1 MKRIAIVTEADERV
15 ASGHLMECIVC
26 ADTFLSAGYE
36 VLFYINKEAAAPLK
50 ERIPVPYLEYEGR
63 VGDAS
68 DLIEKCKLHVCGNY
82 LFNLRKI
89 ENAFLGKFKR
99 EIPDCKVICVD
110 EWGHRK
116 LDCSVIVNPMID
128 PYYWKYPDSCAQKY
142 FGEKYLV
149 LFPELADYHK
159 REKTVHS
166 EIRKIV
172 ITMGGVDPYG
182 YSLILAK
189 WLPERY
195 KDWDFDFVLG
205 RRFKKTEE
213 IKSVLKKYANVNVY
227 HNIPFLYRLIYEAD
241 LVFCAGGNT
250 LHETAAIGTPALI
263 FPGAGHEVRNA
274 DMFIGK
280 GFGRKICAKRAVE
293 FEIINSLSEMEDKNV
308 RKEISDAGKRM
319 IDGMGAQRMLEI
331 MESVS
336 G

>member
-1 MKRIAIVTEADERV
+1 
-15 ASGHLMECIVC
+15 
-26 ADTFLSAGYE
+26 
-36 VLFYINKEAAAPLK
+36 
-50 ERIPVPYLEYEGR
+50 
-63 VGDAS
+63 
-68 DLIEKCKLHVCGNY
+68 
-82 LFNLRKI
+82 
-89 ENAFLGKFKR
+89 
-99 EIPDCKVICVD
+99 
-110 EWGHRK
+110 
-116 LDCSVIVNPMID
+116 
-128 PYYWKYPDSCAQKY
+128 
-142 FGEKYLV
+142 
-149 LFPELADYHK
+149 
-159 REKTVHS
+159 
-166 EIRKIV
+166 
-172 ITMGGVDPYG
+172 MGGVDPYG

-205 RRFKKTEE
+205 GGFQKTEE